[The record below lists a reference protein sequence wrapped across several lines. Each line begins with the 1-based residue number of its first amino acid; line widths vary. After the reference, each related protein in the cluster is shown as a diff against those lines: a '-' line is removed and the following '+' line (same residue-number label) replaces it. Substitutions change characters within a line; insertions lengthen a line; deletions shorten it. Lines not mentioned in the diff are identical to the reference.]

1 MTKLKS
7 ILLCFLSVGVIG
19 CNQSGEY
26 KFTDGNQSQNVGSGQ
41 RDSRSGAIIKQEL
54 DEYGN
59 LVDCGI
65 GSSAKKLNLPN
76 CNQIISQRVDAI
88 KRQKEAAS
96 LEIQKRQEY
105 SESLISNKLS
115 GNKLFMLPNGS
126 KIRVK
131 SRVVYNDE
139 FSSLIINAII
149 EKIDS
154 TSEVFENIFIGDTGR
169 LSLNFVDSS
178 DFDFL
183 DPVTIPLNIQK
194 GLSQNIRYRKK
205 MGSTTSEVIG
215 MKITAR
221 KPIRSLREYNKIAR
235 IDVSFRP

>member
-7 ILLCFLSVGVIG
+7 ILLCLLSVGVIG

-26 KFTDGNQSQNVGSGQ
+26 TFTDGNQSQNVGSGQ

-76 CNQIISQRVDAI
+76 CNQVVSRRVEAI
-88 KRQKEAAS
+88 KRQEAATAQ
-96 LEIQKRQEY
+96 EIKKRQEY
-105 SESLISNKLS
+105 SESLISNKLA
-115 GNKLFMLPNGS
+115 GNKLFTLPNGS

-139 FSSLIINAII
+139 FNSLIINAIV
-149 EKIDS
+149 EKVDS
-154 TSEVFENIFIGDTGR
+154 TSEVFENIFIGKTGR
-169 LSLNFVDSS
+169 LTLNFVDSS

-183 DPVTIPLNIQK
+183 DPVTIPLNIEK

-205 MGSTTSEVIG
+205 MGSTTSEIIG

>member
-7 ILLCFLSVGVIG
+7 ILLCFLSVGAIG

>member
-7 ILLCFLSVGVIG
+7 ILLCLLSVGVIG

-26 KFTDGNQSQNVGSGQ
+26 TFTDGNQSQNVGSGQ

-76 CNQIISQRVDAI
+76 CNQVVGRRVEAI
-88 KRQKEAAS
+88 KRQKAATAQ
-96 LEIQKRQEY
+96 EIKKRQEY
-105 SESLISNKLS
+105 SESLISNKLA
-115 GNKLFMLPNGS
+115 GNKLFTLPNGS

-139 FSSLIINAII
+139 FNSLIINAIV
-149 EKIDS
+149 EKVDS
-154 TSEVFENIFIGDTGR
+154 TSEVFENIFIGKTGR
-169 LSLNFVDSS
+169 LTLNFVDSS

-183 DPVTIPLNIQK
+183 DPVTIPLNIEK

-205 MGSTTSEVIG
+205 MGSTTSEIIG

>member
-7 ILLCFLSVGVIG
+7 ILLCLLSVGVIG

-26 KFTDGNQSQNVGSGQ
+26 TFTDGNQSQNVGSGQ

-76 CNQIISQRVDAI
+76 CNQVVSRRVEAI
-88 KRQKEAAS
+88 KRQKAATAQ
-96 LEIQKRQEY
+96 EIKKRQEY
-105 SESLISNKLS
+105 SESLISNKLA
-115 GNKLFMLPNGS
+115 GNKLFTLPNGS

-149 EKIDS
+149 EKVDS
-154 TSEVFENIFIGDTGR
+154 TSEVFENIFIGDTGT
-169 LSLNFVDSS
+169 LTLNFVDSS

-183 DPVTIPLNIQK
+183 DPLTIPLNIRK
-194 GLSQNIRYRKK
+194 GLSQNINFRKK
-205 MGSTTSEVIG
+205 WVP
-215 MKITAR
+215 R
-221 KPIRSLREYNKIAR
+221 LLRSLA
-235 IDVSFRP
+235 

>member
-7 ILLCFLSVGVIG
+7 ILLCLLSVGVFG

-26 KFTDGNQSQNVGSGQ
+26 TFTDGNQSQNVGSGQ

-76 CNQIISQRVDAI
+76 CNQVVSRRVEAI
-88 KRQKEAAS
+88 KRQRAATAQ
-96 LEIQKRQEY
+96 EIKKSQED
-105 SESLISNKLS
+105 SESLISNKLA
-115 GNKLFMLPNGS
+115 GNKLFTLPNGS

-139 FSSLIINAII
+139 FNSLIINAIV
-149 EKIDS
+149 EKVDS
-154 TSEVFENIFIGDTGR
+154 TSEVFENIFIGKTGR
-169 LSLNFVDSS
+169 LTLNFVDSS

-183 DPVTIPLNIQK
+183 DPVTIPLNIEK

-205 MGSTTSEVIG
+205 MGPTTSEIIG

-221 KPIRSLREYNKIAR
+221 EPIESLREYNKVAR

>member
-1 MTKLKS
+1 MTKFKF
-7 ILLCFLSVGVIG
+7 ILFSVLSVGLIG

-26 KFTDGNQSQNVGSGQ
+26 TFTDGNQSQNVGSGQ

-65 GSSAKKLNLPN
+65 GSSAKKLNLPD
-76 CNQIISQRVDAI
+76 CNQIVSQRVEATR
-88 KRQKEAAS
+88 RQEKAAA
-96 LEIQKRQEY
+96 LQIQKQKEY
-105 SESLISNKLS
+105 SEGLFTNKLA
-115 GNKLFMLPNGS
+115 GNKLFTLPNGS

-131 SRVVYNDE
+131 SRVIYNDE

-154 TSEVFENIFIGDTGR
+154 TSEVFENIFIGDTGT
-169 LSLNFVDSS
+169 LTLNFVDSS

-183 DPVTIPLNIQK
+183 DPLTIPLNIRK
-194 GLSQNIRYRKK
+194 GLSQNINFRKK
-205 MGSTTSEVIG
+205 MGSTTSEIVG

-221 KPIRSLREYNKIAR
+221 KPIRSLREYNQIAR
-235 IDVSFRP
+235 IEVSFRP

>member
-7 ILLCFLSVGVIG
+7 ILLCLLLFGVIG

-26 KFTDGNQSQNVGSGQ
+26 TFTDGNQSQNVGSGQ

-76 CNQIISQRVDAI
+76 CNQVVSRRVEAI
-88 KRQKEAAS
+88 KRQKAATAQ
-96 LEIQKRQEY
+96 EIKKRQEY
-105 SESLISNKLS
+105 SESLISNKLA
-115 GNKLFMLPNGS
+115 GNKLFTLPNGS

-139 FSSLIINAII
+139 FSSLIINAIV
-149 EKIDS
+149 EKVDS
-154 TSEVFENIFIGDTGR
+154 TSEVFENIFIGKTGR
-169 LSLNFVDSS
+169 LTLNFVDSS

-183 DPVTIPLNIQK
+183 DPVTIPLNIEK

-205 MGSTTSEVIG
+205 MGSTTSEIIG

>member
-1 MTKLKS
+1 MTKSKF
-7 ILLCFLSVGVIG
+7 LLLSLLSVGIIG

-26 KFTDGNQSQNVGSGQ
+26 TFSDGNQSQNVGSGQ
-41 RDSRSGAIIKQEL
+41 RDSRSGAIIKQEI

-65 GSSAKKLNLPN
+65 GSSAKKLNLPD
-76 CNQIISQRVDAI
+76 CNQIVGQRVEATR
-88 KRQKEAAS
+88 RQEKAS
-96 LEIQKRQEY
+96 ALQIQKQQEY
-105 SESLISNKLS
+105 SESLFTNKLA
-115 GNKLFMLPNGS
+115 GNKLFTLPNGS

-131 SRVVYNDE
+131 SRVIYNDE
-139 FSSLIINAII
+139 YNSLVINAII
-149 EKIDS
+149 EKVDS

-169 LSLNFVDSS
+169 LALNFVDSS

-183 DPVTIPLNIQK
+183 DPLTIPLNIEK
-194 GLSQNIRYRKK
+194 GLSQNINYRKK
-205 MGSTTSEVIG
+205 MGSTTSDIVG

-221 KPIRSLREYNKIAR
+221 KPIRSLREYNQIAR

>member
-7 ILLCFLSVGVIG
+7 ILLCLISVGVIG

-26 KFTDGNQSQNVGSGQ
+26 TFTDGNQSQNVGSGQ

-76 CNQIISQRVDAI
+76 CNQVVSRRVEAI
-88 KRQKEAAS
+88 KRQKAATAQ
-96 LEIQKRQEY
+96 EIKKRQEY
-105 SESLISNKLS
+105 SESLISNKLA
-115 GNKLFMLPNGS
+115 GNKLFTLPNGS

-139 FSSLIINAII
+139 FSSLIINAIV
-149 EKIDS
+149 EKVDS
-154 TSEVFENIFIGDTGR
+154 TSEVFENIFIGRTGR
-169 LSLNFVDSS
+169 LTLNFVDSS

-183 DPVTIPLNIQK
+183 DLVTIPLNIEK

-205 MGSTTSEVIG
+205 MGSTTSEIIG

>member
-7 ILLCFLSVGVIG
+7 ILLCLLSFGVIG

-26 KFTDGNQSQNVGSGQ
+26 TFTDGNQSQNVGSGQ

-76 CNQIISQRVDAI
+76 CNQVVSRRVEAI
-88 KRQKEAAS
+88 KRQKAATAQ
-96 LEIQKRQEY
+96 EIKKRQEY
-105 SESLISNKLS
+105 SESLISNKLA
-115 GNKLFMLPNGS
+115 GNKLFTLPNGS

-139 FSSLIINAII
+139 FSSLIINAIV
-149 EKIDS
+149 EKVDS
-154 TSEVFENIFIGDTGR
+154 TSEVFENIFIGKTGR
-169 LSLNFVDSS
+169 LTLNFVDSS

-183 DPVTIPLNIQK
+183 DPVTIPLNIEK

-205 MGSTTSEVIG
+205 MGSTTSEIIG

-221 KPIRSLREYNKIAR
+221 KPLRSLREYNKIAR

>member
-1 MTKLKS
+1 MTKSKF
-7 ILLCFLSVGVIG
+7 LLLSLLSVGIIG

-26 KFTDGNQSQNVGSGQ
+26 TFSDGNQSQNVGSGQ
-41 RDSRSGAIIKQEL
+41 RDSRSGAIIKQEI

-65 GSSAKKLNLPN
+65 GSSAKKLNLPD
-76 CNQIISQRVDAI
+76 CNQIVGQRVEATR
-88 KRQKEAAS
+88 RQEKAS
-96 LEIQKRQEY
+96 ALQIQKQQEY
-105 SESLISNKLS
+105 SESLFTNKLA
-115 GNKLFMLPNGS
+115 GNKLFTLPNGS

-131 SRVVYNDE
+131 SRVIYNDE
-139 FSSLIINAII
+139 FNSLVINAII
-149 EKIDS
+149 EKVDS

-169 LSLNFVDSS
+169 LALNFVDSS

-183 DPVTIPLNIQK
+183 DPLTIPLNIEK
-194 GLSQNIRYRKK
+194 GLSQNINYRKK
-205 MGSTTSEVIG
+205 MGSTTSDIVG

-221 KPIRSLREYNKIAR
+221 KPIRSLREYNQIAR

>member
-7 ILLCFLSVGVIG
+7 ILLCLLSVGVIG

-26 KFTDGNQSQNVGSGQ
+26 TFTDGNQSQNVGSGQ

-76 CNQIISQRVDAI
+76 CNQVVSRRVEAI
-88 KRQKEAAS
+88 KRQKAATAQ
-96 LEIQKRQEY
+96 EIKKRQEY
-105 SESLISNKLS
+105 SESLISNKLA
-115 GNKLFMLPNGS
+115 GNKLFTLPNGS

-131 SRVVYNDE
+131 SRVIYNDE
-139 FSSLIINAII
+139 FNSLIINAIV
-149 EKIDS
+149 EKVDS
-154 TSEVFENIFIGDTGR
+154 TSEAFENIFIGKTGR
-169 LSLNFVDSS
+169 LTLNFVDSS

-183 DPVTIPLNIQK
+183 DPVTIPLNIEK
-194 GLSQNIRYRKK
+194 GLSQNITYRKK
-205 MGSTTSEVIG
+205 MGSTTSEIIG

>member
-1 MTKLKS
+1 MTKSKF
-7 ILLCFLSVGVIG
+7 LLLSLLSVGIIG

-26 KFTDGNQSQNVGSGQ
+26 TFSDGNQSQNVGSGQ
-41 RDSRSGAIIKQEL
+41 RDSRSGAIIKQEI

-65 GSSAKKLNLPN
+65 GSSAKKLNLPD
-76 CNQIISQRVDAI
+76 CNQIVGQRVEATR
-88 KRQKEAAS
+88 RQEKAS
-96 LEIQKRQEY
+96 ALQIQKQQEY
-105 SESLISNKLS
+105 SESLFTNKLA
-115 GNKLFMLPNGS
+115 GNKLFTLPNGS

-131 SRVVYNDE
+131 SRVIYNDE
-139 FSSLIINAII
+139 FNSLVLNAII
-149 EKIDS
+149 EKVDS

-169 LSLNFVDSS
+169 LALNFVDSS

-183 DPVTIPLNIQK
+183 DPLTIPLNIEK
-194 GLSQNIRYRKK
+194 GLSQNINYRKK
-205 MGSTTSEVIG
+205 MGSTTSDIVG

-221 KPIRSLREYNKIAR
+221 KPIRSLREYNQIAR

>member
-1 MTKLKS
+1 MTKVKL
-7 ILLCFLSVGVIG
+7 ILLSLLSVGVVG

-26 KFTDGNQSQNVGSGQ
+26 TFTDGNQSQNVGTGQ
-41 RDSRSGAIIKQEL
+41 RDSKSGAIIKQER

-65 GSSAKKLNLPN
+65 GSSSKKLKLPD
-76 CNQIISQRVDAI
+76 CNDIVRQRVEAT
-88 KRQKEAAS
+88 KRSQEAAAA
-96 LEIQKRQEY
+96 Y
-105 SESLISNKLS
+105 SESLFTNKLA
-115 GNKLFMLPNGS
+115 GNKLFTLPNGS

-139 FSSLIINAII
+139 FNSLIINAIL
-149 EKIDS
+149 EKVDS
-154 TSEVFENIFIGDTGR
+154 TSEVFENIFIGDTGS
-169 LSLNFVDSS
+169 LTLNFVDSS

-183 DPVTIPLNIQK
+183 DPLTIPLNIRK
-194 GLSQNIRYRKK
+194 GLSQNINYRKK
-205 MGSTTSEVIG
+205 MGATTSEIVG

-221 KPIRSLREYNKIAR
+221 KPIRSLREYNQIAR

>member
-7 ILLCFLSVGVIG
+7 ILLCLLSVGVIG

-26 KFTDGNQSQNVGSGQ
+26 TFTDGNQSQNVGSGQ

-76 CNQIISQRVDAI
+76 CNQVVSRRVEAI
-88 KRQKEAAS
+88 KRQKAATAQ
-96 LEIQKRQEY
+96 EIKKRQEY
-105 SESLISNKLS
+105 SESLISNKLA
-115 GNKLFMLPNGS
+115 GNKLFTLPNGS

-139 FSSLIINAII
+139 FNSLIINAIL
-149 EKIDS
+149 EKVDS
-154 TSEVFENIFIGDTGR
+154 TSEVFENIFIGKTGR
-169 LSLNFVDSS
+169 LTLNFVDSS

-183 DPVTIPLNIQK
+183 DPVTIPLNIEK

-205 MGSTTSEVIG
+205 MGSTTSEIIG
-215 MKITAR
+215 MKIIAR

>member
-7 ILLCFLSVGVIG
+7 ILLCLLSVGVIG

-26 KFTDGNQSQNVGSGQ
+26 TFTDGNQSQNVGSGQ

-59 LVDCGI
+59 LIDCGI

-76 CNQIISQRVDAI
+76 CNQVVSRRVEAI
-88 KRQKEAAS
+88 KRQKAATAQ
-96 LEIQKRQEY
+96 EIKKRQEY
-105 SESLISNKLS
+105 SESLISNKLA
-115 GNKLFMLPNGS
+115 GNKLFTLPNGS

-139 FSSLIINAII
+139 FNSLIINAIL
-149 EKIDS
+149 EKVDS
-154 TSEVFENIFIGDTGR
+154 TSEVFENIFIGKTGR
-169 LSLNFVDSS
+169 LTLNFVDSS

-183 DPVTIPLNIQK
+183 DPVTIPLNIEK

-205 MGSTTSEVIG
+205 MGSTTSEIIG
-215 MKITAR
+215 MKIIAR